1 MNFGRRTNTT
11 LVHTDAPMRTTLDID
26 EQLVMQAMKET
37 GAESRE
43 AVVETALR
51 LLLDHEARKR
61 GEHVRGQLLDFA
73 PVPKRPSS

>member
-1 MNFGRRTNTT
+1 
-11 LVHTDAPMRTTLDID
+11 MRTTLDID

-43 AVVETALR
+43 AVVEMALR

-61 GEHVRGQLLDFA
+61 GVVRGQVLEFA
-73 PVPKRPSS
+73 QAPKRPTS